1 MTMAVP
7 ISNQKFPWEIPKSF
21 HSGKDLLLSQIPEL
35 SFTLWVKGKKWWL
48 LPPTMSNLEDGVN
61 EIQEGER
68 NHVVRVALL
77 RRLPRAHLIAMV
89 TRR

>member
-1 MTMAVP
+1 MAVP

-61 EIQEGER
+61 EIQEAVLSSITAEATVKEYMEP
-68 NHVVRVALL
+68 N
-77 RRLPRAHLIAMV
+77 
-89 TRR
+89 